1 MNKENSSKNLDYSII
16 DNTKEDDY
24 EYIIDSKN
32 ILKIESTKKLNEE
45 FGKYFGIQIDTSEE
59 DIINQSTNS
68 SMTNSVGNTNIDNN
82 IQKLMF
88 IFTEKLFPTC
98 NLDGFQ
104 IIGLSMLKK
113 SENESKICTFL
124 INEEYRKKGYS
135 KFMLEDSYEYLGT
148 ERPLITIPKKRLDEF
163 SEIIES
169 YGWVA
174 SETTDEYYSPEV
186 IFNSPKVLKKNNSLV
201 Y

>member
-1 MNKENSSKNLDYSII
+1 MNKDNSSKNLDYSII

-68 SMTNSVGNTNIDNN
+68 SMTNSVGNANIDNN

-88 IFTEKLFPTC
+88 IFTEKLFPKC

-104 IIGLSMLKK
+104 ISKK
-113 SENESKICTFL
+113 LGTKYIKK
-124 INEEYRKKGYS
+124 INE
-135 KFMLEDSYEYLGT
+135 
-148 ERPLITIPKKRLDEF
+148 
-163 SEIIES
+163 
-169 YGWVA
+169 
-174 SETTDEYYSPEV
+174 
-186 IFNSPKVLKKNNSLV
+186 NKNK
-201 Y
+201 